1 MDVRWGRVANG
12 PSRTDTLTDKPLGA
26 GRRPGK
32 NLQGRV
38 HKRILHSAL
47 DREEVAPR
55 TPQRRK
61 NDGGG
66 VVANA
71 PTRGRAEIGSLENE
85 THLVLLSIDSDAH
98 GRLRVR

>member
-1 MDVRWGRVANG
+1 MANG

-47 DREEVAPR
+47 DREEVGGPEDAGNVGKTMVEALWPTHRRAGELKSGRSR
-55 TPQRRK
+55 TRR
-61 NDGGG
+61 
-66 VVANA
+66 
-71 PTRGRAEIGSLENE
+71 IWCS
-85 THLVLLSIDSDAH
+85 
-98 GRLRVR
+98 